1 MILYTDRRQGS
12 PTYLRVRQRGRR
24 SRRCPVR
31 ILTKPRI
38 RKLLALVRA
47 PNSASDSFDDCYR
60 TNALPLGM
68 LDSAFEATFLTLVIA
83 FAIAVIVLIVS
94 RWWR

>member
-1 MILYTDRRQGS
+1 VFGKGGGV
-12 PTYLRVRQRGRR
+12 P
-24 SRRCPVR
+24 RRCPVR
-31 ILTKPRI
+31 LLTKPRI

>member
-24 SRRCPVR
+24 SKA
-31 ILTKPRI
+31 LPRPNSNQTTNP
-38 RKLLALVRA
+38 LALVRA

-83 FAIAVIVLIVS
+83 LAIAVVVLVLS

>member
-1 MILYTDRRQGS
+1 
-12 PTYLRVRQRGRR
+12 
-24 SRRCPVR
+24 
-31 ILTKPRI
+31 
-38 RKLLALVRA
+38 
-47 PNSASDSFDDCYR
+47 
-60 TNALPLGM
+60 M